1 MIESSHSFKP
11 HQVVYLS
18 SAQAYLYG
26 EVIQVV
32 TSRQLCWFRPWLL
45 TLPGD
50 RSTGDRQVV
59 DLRFTA
65 DLLWPIKLFQPALDA
80 EVLPWLAQ
88 LNPSNVN
95 PEANQQARKQLHCFI
110 EQVWLAHRNC

>member
-1 MIESSHSFKP
+1 MIESSPSFKP

-18 SAQAYLYG
+18 STQAYLYG

-45 TLPGD
+45 TLPD
-50 RSTGDRQVV
+50 DRQVV

-65 DLLWPIKLFQPALDA
+65 DLLWPLTLFQPALDT

-95 PEANQQARKQLHCFI
+95 PEANQQARKQLHYFI